1 MLFLTAIVVVVH
13 LVLARLVW
21 RAHKRA
27 YYELEKR
34 VEARLGPVR
43 DFPDGVGEYA
53 LTTSGLIPYLKKL
66 QTKYGSQLS
75 GQELA
80 LLRKSRICYYVS
92 GAWGILIFVGIL
104 SAVSFTI
111 LNVR

>member
-1 MLFLTAIVVVVH
+1 MLFLTAIFVVVH
-13 LVLARLVW
+13 LVLAGLVW
-21 RAHKRA
+21 RAHKSS

-43 DFPDGVGEYA
+43 DFPDSVGEYA
-53 LTTSGLIPYLKKL
+53 LTTSGLIPYLKRI

-75 GQELA
+75 GQELT
-80 LLRKSRICYYVS
+80 LLLKSRICYYVS

-104 SAVSFTI
+104 SAVAFTN
-111 LNVR
+111 LNIP